1 MSNVLLQMV
10 VLIGCGLVW
19 QLLKPGG
26 LDSRQM
32 RAVLT
37 GAVYYLFLPALVL
50 RVIWQA
56 PLGIASL
63 HIALL
68 AAVGVLSGAVLA
80 WLAMRALRV
89 SPVVAG
95 ACILAAA
102 WPNATYV
109 GLPVLEAVFG
119 ELGRSTAIQ
128 YDLFACTPLL
138 LTLGIMIARHYGDT
152 RGTARDSGMAT
163 LLRVPPMWA
172 AVLAVALNVADLT
185 MPALLQGSLQLL
197 GNAVVPLMLFSLGL
211 SLQWQSLHWRQL
223 PALVP
228 VLLIQLMLMP
238 LLVWAGALSLGLEG
252 MRLQAIVLEASL
264 PSMVLGL
271 VFCDR
276 YGLDTGV
283 YAAAVTLSTALS
295 LVTMPIWYSILL

>member
-1 MSNVLLQMV
+1 V
-10 VLIGCGLVW
+10 VLIGCGVVW
-19 QLLKPGG
+19 QLVRPGR
-26 LDSRQM
+26 LDSRQV
-32 RAVLT
+32 RAGLT

-56 PLGIASL
+56 PLGLVSV

-68 AAVGVLSGAVLA
+68 AAIGVLAGIAMA
-80 WLAMRALRV
+80 WLVMRVMRV
-89 SPVVAG
+89 SAAVAG

-138 LTLGIMIARHYGDT
+138 LTLGIVLARHYG
-152 RGTARDSGMAT
+152 TAVAGVEAASVRDS
-163 LLRVPPMWA
+163 LFRVPPLWA
-172 AVLAVALNVADLT
+172 AVCAILLNTSGVV
-185 MPALLQGSLQLL
+185 MPGLLEGVLGLL
-197 GNAVVPLMLFSLGL
+197 GNAVVPLMLFALGL
-211 SLQWQSLHWRQL
+211 SLHWQSMHWRQL
-223 PALVP
+223 PVLLP
-228 VLLIQLMLMP
+228 VLLIQLLLMP
-238 LLVWAGALSLGLEG
+238 LLVWGAAAMLGLQDT
-252 MRLQAIVLEASL
+252 RLDAVVLEAAM

-276 YGLDTGV
+276 YGLDTGF
-283 YAAAVTLSTALS
+283 YAAAVTLSTVLS
-295 LVTMPIWYSILL
+295 LLTLPAWYSLLS